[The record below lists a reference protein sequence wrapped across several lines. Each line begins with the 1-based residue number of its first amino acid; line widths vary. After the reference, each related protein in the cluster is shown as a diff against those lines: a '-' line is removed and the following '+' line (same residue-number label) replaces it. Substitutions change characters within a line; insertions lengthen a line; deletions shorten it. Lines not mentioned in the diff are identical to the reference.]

1 MPRLAPALVLLSCVA
16 AVGPQSITTAQVEN
30 AAIDTSSW
38 LSYGR
43 DPFGQRFVRLD
54 EITPQNVARLRPA
67 WVFATGG
74 DNRGLQATPLIY
86 NGVIYLS
93 ADQSRVFAIDA
104 RTGQKKWAYDPKI
117 GNDVERVYCC
127 GSNNRGVALWGD
139 LVFVGTMDARMV
151 ALDRETG
158 AVRWETPVIDW
169 RQGYSITGAPFVV
182 KDLVLTGVA
191 GGEFGIRGFVKAFDA
206 KTGAA

>member
-1 MPRLAPALVLLSCVA
+1 MRSRTHLRLFLAATLALAFLVLDRVLA
-16 AVGPQSITTAQVEN
+16 AQLVTTSMLER
-30 AAIDTSSW
+30 AAADTSSW

-43 DPFGQRFVRLD
+43 DYFAQRFVRL
-54 EITPQNVARLRPA
+54 EQITPRNVARLRPA

-74 DNRGLQATPLIY
+74 DNRGLQATPLIH
-86 NGVIYLS
+86 NGVIYLA

-104 RTGQKKWAYDPKI
+104 RTGQRKWAYDPKI

-139 LVFVGTMDARMV
+139 LVFVGTMDARMI

-158 AVRWETPVIDW
+158 AVRWATPVIDW
-169 RQGYSITGAPFVV
+169 RQGYSITGAPLVV
-182 KDLVLTGVA
+182 KDMVLTGVA
-191 GGEFGIRGFVKAFDA
+191 GG
-206 KTGAA
+206 